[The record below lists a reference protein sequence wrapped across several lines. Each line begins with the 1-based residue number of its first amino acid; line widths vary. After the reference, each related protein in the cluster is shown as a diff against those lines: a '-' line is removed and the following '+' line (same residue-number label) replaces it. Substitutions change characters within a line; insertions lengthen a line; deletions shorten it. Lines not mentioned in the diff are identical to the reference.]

1 MIIILNFL
9 PALVAI
15 LSIAGLLQPVTALTC
30 TSKYSV
36 KSGDSCDAIA
46 SSNGISNYQLAHLN
60 GDALNCAGLTVGQEL
75 CLRSKEYDCSPVVQV
90 KSGDGCYAIADANG
104 ISLDQFYAD
113 NPGIDCGAIYPGYS
127 VCVSKTTPGSGGD
140 TSPTSTTT
148 SSAPVPTET
157 SGDGGGGGESRAC
170 TLYTTVQAGESCN
183 DICNRAHVT
192 LYDLQQLNSGNQ
204 LCASLQS
211 GQALCVDGAKRSCS
225 KPYTIQSGDSCYA
238 ISQTHNLTLAEFY
251 DINPNIDE
259 NCSNIQPDEVVCV
272 AKRSPNDEP
281 PASSGCSRFAP
292 VRVADTCEKIAARS
306 SLTSVQLR
314 GLNYPLDCS
323 HLRVGDQLCTFA
335 PDANFCPELHI
346 VKHNDTCY
354 DLAQNASMSL
364 REWTSV
370 NDYGKEAVECDAL
383 ILSSIVCQAHGNAT
397 LPAGGQGNSTD
408 LPLCS
413 KCNEDT
419 HCCSKYSVCAPL
431 ASEFCKRDEGC
442 QGNCQGDQGV
452 SIPDGQDGGAGPIG
466 SNYTY
471 PPIHTNC
478 SNCSSTEC
486 CSNVGGEDMCLP
498 SDTWYCLSTNGCI
511 DHCTDIADLALIA
524 DPQFTQVADAPTWQF
539 PSGDFP
545 DGDPCACSDDS
556 KCCASSGKCL
566 TKSHDEDDCYIGA
579 GCLYN
584 CYDVRWSAD
593 ENEGSF
599 VVEVKHPY
607 SSKADTS
614 SSARRRRHEHRARS
628 NRSRLEK
635 LTDKLGL

>member
-1 MIIILNFL
+1 MIIRNLL
-9 PALVAI
+9 TPLVAI
-15 LSIAGLLQPVTALTC
+15 LSIACLLRPVVALTC
-30 TSKYSV
+30 TSRYSV

-46 SSNGISNYQLAHLN
+46 SSNGISNYQLTHLN
-60 GDALNCAGLTVGQEL
+60 GDSLNCAGLSVGQEL

-113 NPGIDCGAIYPGYS
+113 NPGIDCGAIYAGYS
-127 VCVSKTTPGSGGD
+127 VCVSKTTPASGAGP
-140 TSPTSTTT
+140 SHTSTTT
-148 SSAPVPTET
+148 SSA
-157 SGDGGGGGESRAC
+157 S
-170 TLYTTVQAGESCN
+170 
-183 DICNRAHVT
+183 
-192 LYDLQQLNSGNQ
+192 QLNSGDQ

-211 GQALCVDGAKRSCS
+211 GQALCVDGAKRSCG

-251 DINPNIDE
+251 DINSNIDE

-281 PASSGCSRFAP
+281 PASSNCSRFAS

-335 PDANFCPELHI
+335 PDANFCPQLHI

-364 REWTSV
+364 QEWTSV
-370 NDYGKEAVECDAL
+370 NDYGKEAVDCDAL

-413 KCNEDT
+413 KCNDDT

-431 ASEFCKRDEGC
+431 ASDFCKRDEGC

-466 SNYTY
+466 SNYT
-471 PPIHTNC
+471 
-478 SNCSSTEC
+478 
-486 CSNVGGEDMCLP
+486 NVGGKDMCLP
-498 SDTWYCLSTNGCI
+498 SDTWYCLSTNGCV

-524 DPQFTQVADAPTWQF
+524 DPQFTQIADAPTWQF

-545 DGDPCACSDDS
+545 DGDPCACGDDF
-556 KCCASSGKCL
+556 KCCASSGKYL
-566 TKSHDEDDCYIGA
+566 TKSQDEDDCYIGA

-593 ENEGSF
+593 ENEGSS

-614 SSARRRRHEHRARS
+614 SSSRRRRHEHRTRS
-628 NRSRLEK
+628 NRSRLER
-635 LTDKLGL
+635 LTDKLGLYIRH